1 MKEVNKEVLKDAANR
16 LLFEM
21 SEEEYD
27 TLLNEFDIVKAQLS
41 MIGKIPGIDE
51 VEPMTFPFECTT
63 DYLREDV
70 PSATL
75 SVEEVLQ
82 NSKVNEDNQI
92 RIPKVVK

>member
-70 PSATL
+70 PSTTL

-82 NSKVNEDNQI
+82 NSKINEDNQI